1 MQRSRRDDRLQK
13 RGRLAVAAALLS
25 AIVILPGGLSAD
37 SLRGGLSQD
46 CFGDDNGRRIPACT
60 ELLET
65 PLTPGERSF
74 AYAMRAL
81 AYSLMGD
88 YDKAIPDYDAALA
101 ISPDFAVALNNRAWA
116 YYKSGR
122 PGDGWSDIKR
132 ALELNPASPHALD
145 TRAHIRQAEGDAE
158 GALAD
163 YDMAMRLG
171 GTRIVRLY
179 QCGLQANGLFDGFL
193 DGIMSEKLRGAF
205 ETCVKQASCDPLPAD
220 EECRKLTS

>member
-1 MQRSRRDDRLQK
+1 MQRSRRDTLQ
-13 RGRLAVAAALLS
+13 GRTAMAVAAMAVGALLGS
-25 AIVILPGGLSAD
+25 AMELRSD
-37 SLRGGLSQD
+37 TLRGDLSQD
-46 CFGDDNGRRIPACT
+46 CFGEDNARRIPACT
-60 ELLET
+60 ELLDT

-81 AYSLMGD
+81 AYSLLGD
-88 YDKAIPDYDAALA
+88 YERAIPDYDAALA

-116 YYKSGR
+116 YYKAGR
-122 PGDGWSDIKR
+122 PSEGWPDITR

-145 TRAHIRQAEGDAE
+145 TRAHIRQAEGDVD

-205 ETCVKQASCDPLPAD
+205 ETCVRQTTCDPLPAD